1 MASPQTAHGYTK
13 VANAIMRAL
22 YRFPFSGQ
30 EMRLLLWVLRDSYG
44 WREKQTHS
52 APLSR
57 ICDETGIPRAT
68 ASWVVRKLVKGGVLV
83 QVRGRSLRFNK
94 DYDEW
99 LGTAPDMLPLLAAAK
114 AEAEPEE
121 SRRGSALKPPTA
133 ADVRAYCLSRNSPVD
148 ADKFWHHYEATN
160 WMSGRSRVTNWKS
173 MVCFWERSDKAAGKE
188 GAGKKCPICDKRAIA
203 PPAVVCE
210 DCCRCKRCGKQTAAL
225 TIKTRPDGTNT
236 ALCRDCTKKQ

>member
-173 MVCFWERSDKAAGKE
+173 MVCFFRKGRNPPRHGVHTASKLTAENVREIRAAI
-188 GAGKKCPICDKRAIA
+188 PFKRGDVARMSRDFSVSRNHIYNIA
-203 PPAVVCE
+203 LNRKWANM
-210 DCCRCKRCGKQTAAL
+210 GS
-225 TIKTRPDGTNT
+225 
-236 ALCRDCTKKQ
+236 